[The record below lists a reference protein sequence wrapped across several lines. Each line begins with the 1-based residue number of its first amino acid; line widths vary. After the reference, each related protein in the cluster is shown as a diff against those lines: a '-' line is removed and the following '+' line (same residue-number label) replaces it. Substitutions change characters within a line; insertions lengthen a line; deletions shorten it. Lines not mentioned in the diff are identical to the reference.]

1 MEFEWDD
8 TKAASNLHA
17 HGVSFAQAAAAC
29 RDPFAIEWI
38 DDRHDYSEERIILL
52 GMKDG
57 QLLAVVYTER
67 NTRLRIISARRVQ
80 RDNQGGSG
88 ASIRM
93 RRYRRVCDAGRA

>member
-1 MEFEWDD
+1 VQQVSYGGAGQVDPS
-8 TKAASNLHA
+8 SNLHA

-67 NTRLRIISARRVQ
+67 NTRLRIISARRATKHEQ
-80 RDNQGGSG
+80 DIYFREN
-88 ASIRM
+88 AP
-93 RRYRRVCDAGRA
+93 